1 LVGGILAEKNWRYA
15 FVVYGIALVVLV
27 FTMLFIPDQKKEK
40 ITGEFKLFYFS
51 RTVILATLGYM
62 FVTMLFLSLP
72 SNISVFL
79 EQENYGTVSTVAY
92 INSTSTFITMFV
104 NLNFRRIYSSIK
116 DKVFPLGLLL
126 CGLGFATLSL
136 SQNLVTVL
144 IGKVM
149 IGTTMGMLHPFWSY
163 KVTQSTPR
171 EHATSAL
178 SLVNSGFR
186 MGTFISPVFFLL
198 ANGMLGIQT
207 IRGEFLLVSIISI
220 LSMLAFSLLSQRARS
235 STSQEAA

>member
-1 LVGGILAEKNWRYA
+1 
-15 FVVYGIALVVLV
+15 
-27 FTMLFIPDQKKEK
+27 
-40 ITGEFKLFYFS
+40 
-51 RTVILATLGYM
+51 
-62 FVTMLFLSLP
+62 MLFLSLP
-72 SNISVFL
+72 SNISMFL
-79 EQENYGTVSTVAY
+79 DEEQYGTVSTVAY

-104 NLNFRRIYSSIK
+104 NLNFRRIYSAIK

-126 CGLGFATLSL
+126 CGLGFATLSI
-136 SQNLVTVL
+136 SQNLATVL

-163 KVTQSTPR
+163 KVTQTTPR

-198 ANGMLGIQT
+198 ADSTLGIKT
-207 IRGEFLLVSIISI
+207 IRREFLLVSIISI
-220 LSMLAFSLLSQRARS
+220 LSMLAFSFWNQRAQNRAP
-235 STSQEAA
+235 QKAA